1 MARPTRPF
9 PLVLTLTVAGLACTA
24 HFAGAIQVDGQPFQL
39 VTCHSGQASGFSGVE
54 LVDVR
59 DRRLRI
65 AQNLDGSPAVA
76 YFASGQTLGELLGP
90 CATIRAGFGTGV
102 INGVRNL
109 EGTASLYCQSPERRV
124 TGSVRFEN
132 CH

>member
-1 MARPTRPF
+1 MPRPTRPF
-9 PLVLTLTVAGLACTA
+9 PLVVTFAVAGLACTA
-24 HFAGAIQVDGQPFQL
+24 HTAGTLQVDGQPFEP

-59 DRRLRI
+59 DRKLRI
-65 AQNLDGSPAVA
+65 AQNLDGSPAVV
-76 YFASGQTLGELLGP
+76 YFPSGRPVGEPLGP
-90 CATIRAGFGTGV
+90 CATIHAGPGTGV

-109 EGTASLYCQSPERRV
+109 DGTATLSCQTPERRV